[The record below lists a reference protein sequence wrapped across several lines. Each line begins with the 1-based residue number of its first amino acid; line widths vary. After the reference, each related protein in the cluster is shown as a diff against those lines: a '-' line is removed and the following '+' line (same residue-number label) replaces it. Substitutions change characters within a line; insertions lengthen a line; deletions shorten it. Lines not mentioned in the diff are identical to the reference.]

1 MSCQIATPQQLLVQR
16 IKSNLDT
23 IDPGWDDIEWWDSLL
38 PNDNNDSCL
47 LEKDEI
53 DAISAADFDDLL
65 KEEQDITPNSTLCK
79 VETTTDYLDETSH
92 LEWIDLDLNKVSRTH
107 VNSIYI
113 RGTLSFSG
121 YRKYN
126 VDCYVDTGASMCLAN
141 KHIIPPNFWVKAK
154 IPIYAKLAD
163 DTVQEFDIVA
173 EKIDIL
179 IQDKVFTIPSLYQTT
194 SRYDILLGNNFCR
207 LYEPFGQWGRIIA
220 LHNDGQIVVC
230 PKLTTA
236 YYQGKPGFL
245 ESKAYGSKT
254 KAPPPETIAQNL
266 DFDQNIMGEDTHQ
279 SLLAHEL
286 MCSLMNLSTIET
298 KLDAVCSD
306 NPLDLRISKQT
317 FKASIRLSD
326 PSTKIKVAPM
336 QYTKEDR
343 EEFSKQIKELLDAKL
358 IQPSKSPHFS
368 PAFLVNK
375 HSEQK
380 RGKRRMVI
388 NYKKLNDHT
397 IGDGYLLPRKD
408 ELLDQVRGKKVFSS
422 FDCKSGFWQVLLDE
436 TSQSLTAFTCPQGH
450 FEWKVMPFGLKQA
463 PSIFQRHMN
472 ETFEGFE
479 NFCRVYVD
487 DIIVFS
493 ENDKEHIE
501 HVSQVL
507 DRCKEVGVILSK
519 PKAQLFREK
528 IEFLGL
534 IIDKG
539 KLQLQKHIGEN
550 ITAFNSKITDRKQLQ
565 RFLGILN
572 YISQFCPK
580 VAQIRQPLQAK
591 LKKDAFWQWSDSDTA
606 YVDKIKKAI
615 KNLPPVHHPGPEEP
629 LIIETDASDNYWGG
643 ILKAKQSDGLEL
655 ICGYASGTFKPAEKN
670 YHSNEKEI
678 LALIN
683 TIKRF
688 QVFLIPV
695 RFIARTDNKNV
706 FYFLHTNIHGSYK
719 QGRLVRWQL
728 WLSYFDITFEHVAG
742 TNNVF
747 ADFLSREFSE

>member
-1 MSCQIATPQQLLVQR
+1 MSCQIATPQQLLIQR

-47 LEKDEI
+47 LDKDEI

-266 DFDQNIMGEDTHQ
+266 DFDQ
-279 SLLAHEL
+279 
-286 MCSLMNLSTIET
+286 
-298 KLDAVCSD
+298 K
-306 NPLDLRISKQT
+306 T
-317 FKASIRLSD
+317 F
-326 PSTKIKVAPM
+326 
-336 QYTKEDR
+336 Q
-343 EEFSKQIKELLDAKL
+343 
-358 IQPSKSPHFS
+358 
-368 PAFLVNK
+368 K
-375 HSEQK
+375 H
-380 RGKRRMVI
+380 V
-388 NYKKLNDHT
+388 
-397 IGDGYLLPRKD
+397 
-408 ELLDQVRGKKVFSS
+408 VRGV
-422 FDCKSGFWQVLLDE
+422 
-436 TSQSLTAFTCPQGH
+436 
-450 FEWKVMPFGLKQA
+450 
-463 PSIFQRHMN
+463 
-472 ETFEGFE
+472 
-479 NFCRVYVD
+479 
-487 DIIVFS
+487 
-493 ENDKEHIE
+493 
-501 HVSQVL
+501 
-507 DRCKEVGVILSK
+507 VI
-519 PKAQLFREK
+519 
-528 IEFLGL
+528 
-534 IIDKG
+534 
-539 KLQLQKHIGEN
+539 
-550 ITAFNSKITDRKQLQ
+550 
-565 RFLGILN
+565 
-572 YISQFCPK
+572 PK
-580 VAQIRQPLQAK
+580 VY
-591 LKKDAFWQWSDSDTA
+591 S
-606 YVDKIKKAI
+606 
-615 KNLPPVHHPGPEEP
+615 
-629 LIIETDASDNYWGG
+629 
-643 ILKAKQSDGLEL
+643 
-655 ICGYASGTFKPAEKN
+655 
-670 YHSNEKEI
+670 
-678 LALIN
+678 
-683 TIKRF
+683 
-688 QVFLIPV
+688 
-695 RFIARTDNKNV
+695 
-706 FYFLHTNIHGSYK
+706 
-719 QGRLVRWQL
+719 
-728 WLSYFDITFEHVAG
+728 
-742 TNNVF
+742 
-747 ADFLSREFSE
+747 